1 VNVAVWLGSS
11 LFFTVVIL
19 PAVFSPETKA
29 LLQHPFYPGAVGQ
42 ILFSRFFVLQ
52 YCCGTIALAL
62 YTWDAVYRGH
72 KFERVTF
79 ITLVLLLAI
88 ALVGGLWLQ
97 PKLKGLHQTSYST
110 KVTPAEQQDAK
121 KLFGALHGASSAVN
135 LLVLGGLF
143 FYFWKTVQ
151 PPRQNSGPNPFG
163 WQ

>member
-11 LFFTVVIL
+11 LFLTVVFL
-19 PAVFSPETKA
+19 GGGWWGVCFGVGVVG
-29 LLQHPFYPGAVGQ
+29 FFGGGVGQ